1 MTIGYPNDDGTITA
15 AKDGDVLTVP
25 DHNGKCIELL
35 AQSTHKVPTVQT
47 DNLTVEKR
55 VLEYGEC
62 IVNPIVYDGKT
73 LQTTGTIAFSNVQN
87 NDKVTATGEF
97 FV

>member
-47 DNLTVEKR
+47 DNLMLNLINRLTTTMNFLRIMCCQKVILKKR
-55 VLEYGEC
+55 H
-62 IVNPIVYDGKT
+62 
-73 LQTTGTIAFSNVQN
+73 
-87 NDKVTATGEF
+87 
-97 FV
+97 